1 MSEDNVLLEFE
12 NFMAGIPSALY
23 EQDTKLW
30 PLIPGTRTNTLA
42 QIANNYRL
50 RVQLLD
56 DQIQQI

>member
-1 MSEDNVLLEFE
+1 MLLKFE

-30 PLIPGTRTNTLA
+30 PLIPGTKTNNIA
-42 QIANNYRL
+42 QIANFYRL

-56 DQIQQI
+56 AQAEEM